1 MTAFVHS
8 PGYGA
13 SIALGPTQKVV
24 YAFVHRRTQ
33 DGRRPEYTLGQIG
46 DAVGKPVSSVH
57 DALGRLRA
65 LGLIGYSAR
74 MGRTGGIRLWRV
86 VSGVSGAL
94 DIARHRRAIA
104 RIIKRWY
111 ASPVSA
117 RAAQDHEAA
126 PSVPL
131 WSDRPGATERSP
143 APSQDDPSGVAG
155 ESSVT
160 VDGNLNH
167 LPSDP
172 RPTFRELV
180 GLHHRLPWET

>member
-13 SIALGPTQKVV
+13 AIALGPTQKVV

-33 DGRRPEYTLGQIG
+33 DGRRPEYTLAQIG
-46 DAVGKPVSSVH
+46 DAVGRPVSSVH

-104 RIIKRWY
+104 RVIKRWY

-117 RAAQDHEAA
+117 RAAQDREAA

-131 WSDRPGATERSP
+131 WSDRPGAANDP
-143 APSQDDPSGVAG
+143 AGNPDHSSQDEPSSGGAAQGHPVAPPG
-155 ESSVT
+155 
-160 VDGNLNH
+160 
-167 LPSDP
+167 PS
-172 RPTFRELV
+172 FRELV